1 MADGSIRID
10 ATVSDEQAK
19 KQIAQ
24 MTKDIEKQSAAV
36 DKQAAKVQKLAEQW
50 NKVAAGGTK
59 GTKMQAD
66 LAATEK
72 EAARLAARLDEVN
85 AEIEKAQS
93 DYNTKLKQA
102 ATGAIPQEEFSESAQ
117 KLNSLVAES
126 DKLGEALRNADDKA
140 AQLKQQLAEIKQ
152 SSTMSSAGQNVR
164 QNLANE
170 TTQLDNMKAGLKQSK
185 SEMNDFVSQT
195 NSKMAKLK
203 RVIAGLGAGLKTS
216 VGSLQNSLGGKL
228 GAAIDKLKAKFSNFG
243 RSSQKSMKKATGG
256 VQSFGVRLRSIVAG
270 ALFFNLISK
279 ALTAMADRL
288 GKALLAN
295 KTFAKSF
302 GQVKSNLLT
311 AFQPIYESIIPWLN
325 KLMQALAQVTAQM
338 AQFIA
343 SVFGTTAQQAQEN
356 AKELNKQ
363 TDALDSTA
371 SSAKKAEKALASF
384 DTVQKLTNK
393 TTTDPSTP
401 KFDTDYSAAKNQ
413 TPQWLT
419 DFWKVF
425 QDSWAQYGQQTIESA
440 KNALSAL
447 KDMVSAI
454 GQSFM
459 KIWTNGTGLETL
471 NNIQLLLQT
480 IFNLI
485 TAIATA
491 FTNAWNANN
500 TGEQML
506 QAIMNLLNTIIQII
520 TSIGQAFINAWNSG
534 NAGQAMLQAIMTAI
548 TNVVSF
554 VNSIGQAFL
563 TAWNDA
569 GLGESIMGHII
580 SIVTNIANAI
590 GNISQR
596 LQEAWEKNNNGVQI
610 WEAILG
616 IVDSILGF
624 IDRITEATANW
635 AAQLNFEPL
644 MESIRN
650 VLQAIKNLA
659 DSLGDVLGDLYENV
673 VLPMLTWVIQTGL
686 PGLINLLAN
695 VIQFLSEHKTLLALL
710 TDAVIGFVAA
720 FKIASII
727 QQLASMAA
735 AIGKIVSGISPLTA
749 VLALVITLTVGIIS
763 AWSNLTPLER
773 ATTVIYGIVAA
784 VAALAVAIGAVT
796 GAAGAIAAAAA
807 LAIGIGMVYKNI
819 NAASKRSSASSAS
832 AYSLGNGNRP
842 VAFSMND
849 VPALANGAVIS
860 PNSEFLALLGD
871 QKSGVNVETPLST
884 MIDAFNAALD
894 ARGGT
899 GNSSQ
904 PIELYIDGAKFARI
918 TGPYNT
924 GETRRRGVSLVAG
937 GA

>member
-36 DKQAAKVQKLAEQW
+36 DKQAAKVHKLAEQW

-59 GTKMQAD
+59 GIKMQAD

-93 DYNTKLKQA
+93 DYNAKLKQA

-295 KTFAKSF
+295 QTFAKSF

-384 DTVQKLTNK
+384 DTVQKLTNNSSN
-393 TTTDPSTP
+393 TTDPSAP

-459 KIWTNGTGLETL
+459 AIWTNGTGLETL

-480 IFNLI
+480 IFDLI

-491 FTNAWNANN
+491 FTNAWNTNN

-520 TSIGQAFINAWNSG
+520 TSIGQAFIAAWNDG
-534 NAGQAMLQAIMTAI
+534 NAGQIMLQAIMTAI

-554 VNSIGQAFL
+554 VNSIGQAFIV
-563 TAWNDA
+563 AWNQA

-580 SIVTNIANAI
+580 SIITNIANAI
-590 GNISQR
+590 GNIAQR
-596 LQEAWEKNNNGVQI
+596 LQEAWEKNNTGVAI
-610 WEAILG
+610 WTAILG
-616 IVDSILGF
+616 IVDSVLGF
-624 IDRITEATANW
+624 VDRIAQATANW
-635 AAQLNFEPL
+635 AAQLNFSPL
-644 MESIRN
+644 LESIKTLLEG
-650 VLQAIKNLA
+650 VKNLT
-659 DSLGDVLGDLYENV
+659 DTLGEALGEIYQDII
-673 VLPMLTWVIQTGL
+673 LPLLTWVIQTGL
-686 PGLINLLAN
+686 PSVITLLGSLAN
-695 VIQFLSEHKTLLALL
+695 FIANNKVLVKSLIEAVTL
-710 TDAVIGFVAA
+710 FVAA
-720 FKIASII
+720 WKLTGIIAAVAKLVSTINP
-727 QQLASMAA
+727 LAA
-735 AIGKIVSGISPLTA
+735 ALG
-749 VLALVITLTVGIIS
+749 LVVTLTLAVMN
-763 AWSNLTPLER
+763 AWSNLTTLER
-773 ATTVIYGIVAA
+773 VTTIIYGVVAA
-784 VAALAVAIGAVT
+784 VAALAVALGAIT
-796 GAAGAIAAAAA
+796 GPAGAIAAAASIA
-807 LAIGIGMVYKNI
+807 VGLGMVALNTSKAN
-819 NAASKRSSASSAS
+819 KRSSSGTR
-832 AYSLGNGNRP
+832 AYSEDFSRP
-842 VAFSMND
+842 VAFSLD
-849 VPALANGAVIS
+849 SVPHLANGAVIS

-924 GETRRRGVSLVAG
+924 GETRRRGVSLVTG

>member
-59 GTKMQAD
+59 GIKMQAD

-126 DKLGEALRNADDKA
+126 DKLGESLRNADDKS
-140 AQLKQQLAEIKQ
+140 AQLKQHLAEIKQ

-170 TTQLDNMKAGLKQSK
+170 TTQLGNMKAGLKQSK
-185 SEMNDFVSQT
+185 TEMEDFVSQT

-203 RVIAGLGAGLKTS
+203 RVVASLGVGLKNS
-216 VGSLQNSLGGKL
+216 VGSLRNFLGGKL
-228 GAAIDKLKAKFSNFG
+228 GAAIDKLKAKFANFG

-384 DTVQKLTNK
+384 DTVQKLTNN
-393 TTTDPSTP
+393 TTDPSAP

-459 KIWTNGTGLETL
+459 AIWTNGTGLETL

-480 IFNLI
+480 IFDLI

-491 FTNAWNANN
+491 FTNAWNTNN

-520 TSIGQAFINAWNSG
+520 TSIGQAFIAAWNDG
-534 NAGQAMLQAIMTAI
+534 NAGQIMLQSIMTLITTVVQAI
-548 TNVVSF
+548 SAIGQAFLAAWNDGNAGQTMINTLIQMITAVVNL
-554 VNSIGQAFL
+554 VNSIGQAFI
-563 TAWNDA
+563 TAWTDA
-569 GLGESIMGHII
+569 GLGESIFSNILSII
-580 SIVTNIANAI
+580 TNIENAI
-590 GNISQR
+590 KSLAEN
-596 LQEAWEKNNNGVQI
+596 LQSAWEYNGNGVAV
-610 WEAILG
+610 WE
-616 IVDSILGF
+616 SILKI
-624 IDRITEATANW
+624 IDDVLAGIDKMSQATADW
-635 AAQLNFEPL
+635 ASGLNFEPL
-644 MESIRN
+644 VTAFNNFMAALEPVVDLIMNGLAWAWEN
-650 VLQAIKNLA
+650 VLLPLASWTIEEAAPAILNLLAAALQAIYKVVSALA
-659 DSLGDVLGDLYENV
+659 PILQTIWSIIKPIVQFIGFSVISIIKGLTDTITKLGDAISFVLN
-673 VLPMLTWVIQTGL
+673 
-686 PGLINLLAN
+686 LI
-695 VIQFLSEHKTLLALL
+695 SK
-710 TDAVIGFVAA
+710 IG
-720 FKIASII
+720 SG
-727 QQLASMAA
+727 
-735 AIGKIVSGISPLTA
+735 IGSGISSLVGALGGGLSAFSLDSPTA
-749 VLALVITLTVGIIS
+749 
-763 AWSNLTPLER
+763 
-773 ATTVIYGIVAA
+773 
-784 VAALAVAIGAVT
+784 
-796 GAAGAIAAAAA
+796 
-807 LAIGIGMVYKNI
+807 
-819 NAASKRSSASSAS
+819 
-832 AYSLGNGNRP
+832 AYSL
-842 VAFSMND
+842 D
-849 VPALANGAVIS
+849 IPALANGAVIS

-899 GNSSQ
+899 VNSSQ

-918 TGPYNT
+918 TGPYNS
-924 GETRRRGVSLVAG
+924 GETRRRGVSLVTG

>member
-170 TTQLDNMKAGLKQSK
+170 TTQLENMKAGLKQSK

-203 RVIAGLGAGLKTS
+203 RVVAGLGAGLKTS
-216 VGSLQNSLGGKL
+216 VGSLQNFLGGKL

-384 DTVQKLTNK
+384 DTVQKLSNS
-393 TTTDPSTP
+393 TTDPSAP

-459 KIWTNGTGLETL
+459 AIWTNGTGLETL

-491 FTNAWNANN
+491 FTNAWNTNN

-520 TSIGQAFINAWNSG
+520 TSIGQAFIAAWNDG
-534 NAGQAMLQAIMTAI
+534 NAGQIMLQSIMTLITTVVQAI
-548 TNVVSF
+548 SAISQAFLAAWNDGNAGQTMINSLIQMITAVVNL
-554 VNSIGQAFL
+554 VNSIGQAFIA
-563 TAWNDA
+563 AWSDA
-569 GLGESIMGHII
+569 GLGESIFSNILSII
-580 SIVTNIANAI
+580 TNIENAI
-590 GNISQR
+590 KSLAEN
-596 LQEAWEKNNNGVQI
+596 LQSAWEYNGNGVAI
-610 WEAILG
+610 WE
-616 IVDSILGF
+616 SILKI
-624 IDRITEATANW
+624 IDDVLAGIDKMSQATADW
-635 AAQLNFEPL
+635 ASGLNFESLITSFNNFMAALEPVVDLIMNGLAWAWENVLLPL
-644 MESIRN
+644 ASWTIEDAVPAILN
-650 VLQAIKNLA
+650 LLAAALQAIYKVVSALA
-659 DSLGDVLGDLYENV
+659 PILQTIWSIIKPIVQFIGFSVISIIEGLTDTITKLGDAISFVLN
-673 VLPMLTWVIQTGL
+673 
-686 PGLINLLAN
+686 LI
-695 VIQFLSEHKTLLALL
+695 SK
-710 TDAVIGFVAA
+710 IG
-720 FKIASII
+720 SG
-727 QQLASMAA
+727 
-735 AIGKIVSGISPLTA
+735 IGSGISSL
-749 VLALVITLTVGIIS
+749 VGALGGGLS
-763 AWSNLTPLER
+763 
-773 ATTVIYGIVAA
+773 
-784 VAALAVAIGAVT
+784 
-796 GAAGAIAAAAA
+796 
-807 LAIGIGMVYKNI
+807 
-819 NAASKRSSASSAS
+819 
-832 AYSLGNGNRP
+832 
-842 VAFSMND
+842 AFSLD
-849 VPALANGAVIS
+849 SPTAAYALDIPALASGAVIS

-871 QKSGVNVETPLST
+871 QKNGVNVETPLST

-899 GNSSQ
+899 GNNQ
-904 PIELYIDGAKFARI
+904 PVNLYIDGTKFARI
-918 TGPYNT
+918 TNAYNSS
-924 GETRRRGVSLVAG
+924 ETRRRGVNLVTG
-937 GA
+937 GV

>member
-59 GTKMQAD
+59 GIKMQAD

-72 EAARLAARLDEVN
+72 EAARLATRLDEVN

-93 DYNTKLKQA
+93 DYSTKLKQA

-126 DKLGEALRNADDKA
+126 DRLGEALRNADAKA
-140 AQLKQQLAEIKQ
+140 AQLKQQLTEIQQ

-170 TTQLDNMKAGLKQSK
+170 TTQLENMKAGLKQSK

-203 RVIAGLGAGLKTS
+203 RVIASLGVGLKTS
-216 VGSLQNSLGGKL
+216 VGSLQNFLGGKL
-228 GAAIDKLKAKFSNFG
+228 GAAIDKLKAKFSSFG

-295 KTFAKSF
+295 QTFAKSF

-384 DTVQKLTNK
+384 DTVQKLTNNSSN
-393 TTTDPSTP
+393 TTDPSAP
-401 KFDTDYSAAKNQ
+401 KFDTDYSAVKNQ

-459 KIWTNGTGLETL
+459 AIWTNGTGLETL

-480 IFNLI
+480 IFDLI

-491 FTNAWNANN
+491 FTNAWNTNN

-520 TSIGQAFINAWNSG
+520 TSIGQAFIAAWNDG
-534 NAGQAMLQAIMTAI
+534 NAGQIMLQSIMTLITTVVQAI
-548 TNVVSF
+548 SAIGQAFLAAWNDGNAGQTMINTLIQMITAVVNL
-554 VNSIGQAFL
+554 VNSIGQAFI
-563 TAWNDA
+563 TAWTDA
-569 GLGESIMGHII
+569 GLGESIFSNILSII
-580 SIVTNIANAI
+580 TNIENTIKSLAEN
-590 GNISQR
+590 
-596 LQEAWEKNNNGVQI
+596 LQSAWEYNGNGVAI
-610 WEAILG
+610 WESILK
-616 IVDSILGF
+616 IVDDVLAG
-624 IDRITEATANW
+624 IDKMSQATADW
-635 AAQLNFEPL
+635 ASGLNFEPL
-644 MESIRN
+644 VTAFNNFMAALEPVVDLIVNGLAWAWEN
-650 VLQAIKNLA
+650 VLLPLASWTIEEAAPAILNLLAAALQAIYKVVSALA
-659 DSLGDVLGDLYENV
+659 PILQTIWSIIKPIVQFIGFSVISIIKGLTDTITKLGDAISFVLN
-673 VLPMLTWVIQTGL
+673 
-686 PGLINLLAN
+686 LI
-695 VIQFLSEHKTLLALL
+695 SK
-710 TDAVIGFVAA
+710 IG
-720 FKIASII
+720 SG
-727 QQLASMAA
+727 
-735 AIGKIVSGISPLTA
+735 IGSGISSLVGALGGGLSAFSLDSPTA
-749 VLALVITLTVGIIS
+749 
-763 AWSNLTPLER
+763 
-773 ATTVIYGIVAA
+773 
-784 VAALAVAIGAVT
+784 
-796 GAAGAIAAAAA
+796 
-807 LAIGIGMVYKNI
+807 
-819 NAASKRSSASSAS
+819 
-832 AYSLGNGNRP
+832 AYSLDIP
-842 VAFSMND
+842 AF
-849 VPALANGAVIS
+849 ANGAVIS

-918 TGPYNT
+918 TGPYNS
-924 GETRRRGVSLVAG
+924 GETRRRGVSLVTG

>member
-170 TTQLDNMKAGLKQSK
+170 TTQLENMKAGLKQSK

-216 VGSLQNSLGGKL
+216 VGSLQNFLGGKL
-228 GAAIDKLKAKFSNFG
+228 GAAIDKLKAKFSSFG

-384 DTVQKLTNK
+384 DTVQKLSNS
-393 TTTDPSTP
+393 TTDPSAP

-459 KIWTNGTGLETL
+459 AIWTNGTGLETL

-491 FTNAWNANN
+491 FTNAWNTNN

-506 QAIMNLLNTIIQII
+506 QSIMNLLNTIIQII
-520 TSIGQAFINAWNSG
+520 TSIGQAFIAAWNDG
-534 NAGQAMLQAIMTAI
+534 NAGQIMLQSIMTLITTVVQAI
-548 TNVVSF
+548 NAIGQAFLAAWNDGNAGQTMINSLIQMITAVVNL
-554 VNSIGQAFL
+554 VNSIGQAFIV
-563 TAWNDA
+563 AWSDA
-569 GLGESIMGHII
+569 GLGESIFSNILSII
-580 SIVTNIANAI
+580 TNIENAI
-590 GNISQR
+590 KSLAQN
-596 LQEAWEKNNNGVQI
+596 LQSAWEYNNNGVAI
-610 WEAILG
+610 WE
-616 IVDSILGF
+616 SILKI
-624 IDRITEATANW
+624 IDDVLAGIDKMSQATADW
-635 AAQLNFEPL
+635 ASGLNFEPL
-644 MESIRN
+644 ITSFNNFMAALEPVVDLIMNGLAWAWEN
-650 VLQAIKNLA
+650 VLLPLASWTIEEAAPAVLNLLAAALQAIYKVVSALA
-659 DSLGDVLGDLYENV
+659 PILQTLWSLIKPIVQFIGFSVISIIKGLTDTITKLGNAISFV
-673 VLPMLTWVIQTGL
+673 
-686 PGLINLLAN
+686 INLISKLGSSIGSG
-695 VIQFLSEHKTLLALL
+695 VSSLVGAL
-710 TDAVIGFVAA
+710 G
-720 FKIASII
+720 
-727 QQLASMAA
+727 
-735 AIGKIVSGISPLTA
+735 
-749 VLALVITLTVGIIS
+749 
-763 AWSNLTPLER
+763 
-773 ATTVIYGIVAA
+773 
-784 VAALAVAIGAVT
+784 
-796 GAAGAIAAAAA
+796 
-807 LAIGIGMVYKNI
+807 
-819 NAASKRSSASSAS
+819 SKFS
-832 AYSLGNGNRP
+832 
-842 VAFSMND
+842 AFSMD
-849 VPALANGAVIS
+849 SPTAAYALDIPALANGAVIS

>member
-59 GTKMQAD
+59 GIKMQAD

-164 QNLANE
+164 QSLDNE
-170 TTQLDNMKAGLKQSK
+170 TTQLGNMKAGLKQSK

-203 RVIAGLGAGLKTS
+203 RVVAGLGAGLKTS

-228 GAAIDKLKAKFSNFG
+228 GAAIDKLKSKFSNFG

-295 KTFAKSF
+295 QTFAKSF

-384 DTVQKLTNK
+384 DTVQKLTNNSNN
-393 TTTDPSTP
+393 TTDPSAP

-454 GQSFM
+454 GQAFM
-459 KIWTNGTGLETL
+459 AVWTNGTGLALL

-491 FTNAWNANN
+491 FTNAWNTNN

-506 QAIMNLLNTIIQII
+506 QAIMNLLNTIVQII

-534 NAGQAMLQAIMTAI
+534 NAGQIMLQAIMTAI

-554 VNSIGQAFL
+554 VNSIGQAFIV
-563 TAWNDA
+563 AWNQA

-580 SIVTNIANAI
+580 SIITNIANAI
-590 GNISQR
+590 GNIAQR
-596 LQEAWEKNNNGVQI
+596 LQEAWEKNNTGVAI
-610 WEAILG
+610 WTAILG
-616 IVDSILGF
+616 IVDSVLGF
-624 IDRITEATANW
+624 VDRIAQATANW
-635 AAQLNFEPL
+635 AAQLNFSPL
-644 MESIRN
+644 LESIKTLLEG
-650 VLQAIKNLA
+650 VKNLT
-659 DSLGDVLGDLYENV
+659 DTLGEALGEIYQDII
-673 VLPMLTWVIQTGL
+673 LPLLTWVIQTGL
-686 PGLINLLAN
+686 PSVITLLGSLAN
-695 VIQFLSEHKTLLALL
+695 FIANNKVLVKSLIEAVTL
-710 TDAVIGFVAA
+710 FVAA
-720 FKIASII
+720 WKLTGIIAAVAKLVSTINP
-727 QQLASMAA
+727 LAA
-735 AIGKIVSGISPLTA
+735 ALG
-749 VLALVITLTVGIIS
+749 LVVTLTLAVMN
-763 AWSNLTPLER
+763 AWSNLTTLER
-773 ATTVIYGIVAA
+773 VTTIIYGVVAA
-784 VAALAVAIGAVT
+784 VAALAVALGAIT
-796 GAAGAIAAAAA
+796 GPAGAIAAAASIA
-807 LAIGIGMVYKNI
+807 VGLGMVALNTSKAN
-819 NAASKRSSASSAS
+819 KRSSSGTR
-832 AYSLGNGNRP
+832 AYSEDFSRP
-842 VAFSMND
+842 VAFSLD
-849 VPALANGAVIS
+849 SVPHLANGAVIS

-918 TGPYNT
+918 TGPYNS
-924 GETRRRGVSLVAG
+924 GETRRRGVSLVTG

>member
-59 GTKMQAD
+59 GIKMQAD

-72 EAARLAARLDEVN
+72 EAARLATRLDEVN

-170 TTQLDNMKAGLKQSK
+170 TTQLENMKAGLKQSK

-228 GAAIDKLKAKFSNFG
+228 GAAIDKLKAKFANFG

-288 GKALLAN
+288 GKVMLAN

-311 AFQPIYESIIPWLN
+311 AFQPIYESIIPLLN

-384 DTVQKLTNK
+384 DTVQKLTNN
-393 TTTDPSTP
+393 TTDPSAP

-459 KIWTNGTGLETL
+459 AIWTNGTGLETL
-471 NNIQLLLQT
+471 NNIQLMLQT
-480 IFNLI
+480 IFDLI
-485 TAIATA
+485 AAIATA
-491 FTNAWNANN
+491 FTNAWNTNN

-506 QAIMNLLNTIIQII
+506 QSIMNLLNTIIQII
-520 TSIGQAFINAWNSG
+520 TSIGQAFIAAWNDG
-534 NAGQAMLQAIMTAI
+534 NAGQIMLQSIITLITTVVQAISAIGQAFLAAWNDGNAGQTMINTLIQMITA
-548 TNVVSF
+548 VVNL
-554 VNSIGQAFL
+554 VNSIGQAFIA
-563 TAWNDA
+563 AWSDA
-569 GLGESIMGHII
+569 GLGESIFSNILSII
-580 SIVTNIANAI
+580 TNIENAI
-590 GNISQR
+590 KSLAQN
-596 LQEAWEKNNNGVQI
+596 LQSAWEYNNNGVAI
-610 WEAILG
+610 WE
-616 IVDSILGF
+616 SILKI
-624 IDRITEATANW
+624 IDDVLAGIDKMSQATADW
-635 AAQLNFEPL
+635 ASGLNFEPL
-644 MESIRN
+644 VTAFNNFMAALEPVVDLIMNGLAWAWEN
-650 VLQAIKNLA
+650 VLLPLASWNIEEAVPAIL
-659 DSLGDVLGDLYENV
+659 
-673 VLPMLTWVIQTGL
+673 
-686 PGLINLLAN
+686 NLLAAALQAVYKVVSALAPILQTIWSIIKPIVQFIGFS
-695 VIQFLSEHKTLLALL
+695 VISIIKGL
-710 TDAVIGFVAA
+710 TDTITKLGDALSFVINLIS
-720 FKIASII
+720 KIGSG
-727 QQLASMAA
+727 
-735 AIGKIVSGISPLTA
+735 IGSGISSL
-749 VLALVITLTVGIIS
+749 VGALGGGLS
-763 AWSNLTPLER
+763 
-773 ATTVIYGIVAA
+773 
-784 VAALAVAIGAVT
+784 
-796 GAAGAIAAAAA
+796 
-807 LAIGIGMVYKNI
+807 
-819 NAASKRSSASSAS
+819 
-832 AYSLGNGNRP
+832 
-842 VAFSMND
+842 AFSLD
-849 VPALANGAVIS
+849 SPTAAYALDIPALANGAVIS

-918 TGPYNT
+918 TGPYNS
-924 GETRRRGVSLVAG
+924 GETRRRGVSLVTG

>member
-59 GTKMQAD
+59 GIKMQAD

-170 TTQLDNMKAGLKQSK
+170 TTQLENMKAGLKQSK

-216 VGSLQNSLGGKL
+216 VGSLQNFLGGKL
-228 GAAIDKLKAKFSNFG
+228 GAAIDKLKSKFSNFG

-295 KTFAKSF
+295 QTFAKSF

-384 DTVQKLTNK
+384 DTVQKLTNNSNN
-393 TTTDPSTP
+393 TTDPSAP

-425 QDSWAQYGQQTIESA
+425 QESWAQYGQQTIESA

-459 KIWTNGTGLETL
+459 AIWTNGTGLETL

-491 FTNAWNANN
+491 FTNAWNTNN

-520 TSIGQAFINAWNSG
+520 TSIGQAFIAAWNDG
-534 NAGQAMLQAIMTAI
+534 NAGQIMLQAIMTAI

-563 TAWNDA
+563 VAWNQA

-580 SIVTNIANAI
+580 SIITNIANAI
-590 GNISQR
+590 GNIAQR
-596 LQEAWEKNNNGVQI
+596 LQEAWEKNNTGVAI
-610 WEAILG
+610 WTAILG
-616 IVDSILGF
+616 IVDSVLGF
-624 IDRITEATANW
+624 VDRIAQATANW
-635 AAQLNFEPL
+635 AAQLNFSPL
-644 MESIRN
+644 LESIKTLLEG
-650 VLQAIKNLA
+650 VKNLT
-659 DSLGDVLGDLYENV
+659 DTLGEALGEIYQDII
-673 VLPMLTWVIQTGL
+673 LPLLTWVIQTGL
-686 PGLINLLAN
+686 PSVITLLGSLAN
-695 VIQFLSEHKTLLALL
+695 FIANNKVLVKSLIEAVTL
-710 TDAVIGFVAA
+710 FVAA
-720 FKIASII
+720 WKLTGIIAAVAK
-727 QQLASMAA
+727 L
-735 AIGKIVSGISPLTA
+735 VSTINPLTA
-749 VLALVITLTVGIIS
+749 ALGLVVTLTLAVMN
-763 AWSNLTPLER
+763 AWSNLSTLER
-773 ATTVIYGIVAA
+773 VTTIIYGVVAA
-784 VAALAVAIGAVT
+784 VAALAVALGAIT
-796 GAAGAIAAAAA
+796 GPAGAIAAAASIA
-807 LAIGIGMVYKNI
+807 VGLGMVALNTSKAN
-819 NAASKRSSASSAS
+819 KRSSSGTR
-832 AYSLGNGNRP
+832 AYSEDFSRP
-842 VAFSMND
+842 VAFSLD
-849 VPALANGAVIS
+849 SVPHLANGAVIS

-918 TGPYNT
+918 TGPYNS
-924 GETRRRGVSLVAG
+924 GETRRRGVSLVTG

>member
-59 GTKMQAD
+59 GIKMQAD

-72 EAARLAARLDEVN
+72 EAARLATRLDEVN

-93 DYNTKLKQA
+93 DYSTKLKQA

-126 DKLGEALRNADDKA
+126 DRLGEALRNADAKA

-170 TTQLDNMKAGLKQSK
+170 TTQLENMKAGLKQSK
-185 SEMNDFVSQT
+185 SEMNDFASQT

-203 RVIAGLGAGLKTS
+203 RVIASLGVGLKTS
-216 VGSLQNSLGGKL
+216 VGSLQNSLGSKL
-228 GAAIDKLKAKFSNFG
+228 GAAIDKLKSKFSNFG

-279 ALTAMADRL
+279 ALTAMTDRL

-295 KTFAKSF
+295 QTFAKSF

-393 TTTDPSTP
+393 TTTDPSAP

-459 KIWTNGTGLETL
+459 AIWTNGTGLETL

-616 IVDSILGF
+616 IVDSILGY
-624 IDRITEATANW
+624 IDRCSKATADW

-644 MESIRN
+644 MESIKN
-650 VLQAIKNLA
+650 LLQAIKNLV
-659 DSLGDVLGDLYENV
+659 DTIGDVLGNIHQSV
-673 VLPMLTWVIQTGL
+673 VLPFLGWVIETAL
-686 PGLINLLAN
+686 PGLINLLAS
-695 VIQFLSEHKTLLALL
+695 VIQFLSEHQNLLVVL
-710 TDAVIGFVAA
+710 TGLVVGFIAA
-720 FKIASII
+720 FKLVAII
-727 QQLASMAA
+727 QQLVKMASAISDVIALFTANPILVAVVAIVAA
-735 AIGKIVSGISPLTA
+735 
-749 VLALVITLTVGIIS
+749 LALVIANWNKIKEVAGNVCDWIVEKIQAIIQTIKDAIQS
-763 AWSNLTPLER
+763 VKDFFS
-773 ATTVIYGIVAA
+773 
-784 VAALAVAIGAVT
+784 AIGNKVSS
-796 GAAGAIAAAAA
+796 
-807 LAIGIGMVYKNI
+807 GI
-819 NAASKRSSASSAS
+819 SSFFGGGTS
-832 AYSLGNGNRP
+832 AYSLP
-842 VAFSMND
+842 ASAAVSSYSLD
-849 VPALANGAVIS
+849 IPALANGAVIS
-860 PNSEFLALLGD
+860 PNNEFLALLGD

>member
-1 MADGSIRID
+1 MADGSIRIE
-10 ATVSDEQAK
+10 ATISDEQAK
-19 KQIAQ
+19 KQLEQ
-24 MTKDIEKQSAAV
+24 MSKDIEKQSAAI
-36 DKQAAKVQKLAEQW
+36 DKQTAKVNKLAAQW
-50 NKVAAGGTK
+50 EKVAAGGTK
-59 GTKMQAD
+59 GLKMKAD
-66 LAATEK
+66 LAATSK
-72 EAARLAARLDEVN
+72 EAERLSGRLEEVN
-85 AEIEKAQS
+85 AEIVKAQA

-102 ATGAIPQEEFSESAQ
+102 ATGEIPQEEFSESAQ
-117 KLNSLVAES
+117 KLNNLVAES
-126 DKLGEALRNADDKA
+126 DKLAEALRNADDKA
-140 AQLKQQLAEIKQ
+140 AMLKQQLAEA
-152 SSTMSSAGQNVR
+152 SEASRMSPEGQNITSS
-164 QNLANE
+164 LSNE
-170 TTQLDNMKAGLKQSK
+170 Q
-185 SEMNDFVSQT
+185 
-195 NSKMAKLK
+195 AKLETMQAGFAQAKAAMGDFANQTTSKFAKVK
-203 RVIAGLGAGLKTS
+203 RVLSELGSGVKTTF
-216 VGSLQNSLGGKL
+216 GKL
-228 GAAIDKLKAKFSNFG
+228 KDSIGNALGKAVDKLKAKFSSFG
-243 RSSQKSMKKATGG
+243 KSSANSMKKAGNG
-256 VQSFGVRLRSIVAG
+256 IRSFGTRLKSIVAG

-279 ALTAMADRL
+279 ALTALTNRL
-288 GKALLAN
+288 GSALLAN

-311 AFQPIYESIIPWLN
+311 AFQPIYEAVLPWLN

-338 AQFIA
+338 AQFTA
-343 SVFGTTAQQAQEN
+343 SVFGTTAQKAQDN
-356 AKELNKQ
+356 AKALEEQ
-363 TDALDSTA
+363 VDATNDTTKA
-371 SSAKKAEKALASF
+371 TKKAEKALASF
-384 DTVQKLTNK
+384 DTVQKLTNN
-393 TTTDPSTP
+393 TEDPSTP
-401 KFDTDYSAAKNQ
+401 KFDTDFSAAENQ
-413 TPQWLT
+413 MPQWLT
-419 DFWKVF
+419 DFWKTF
-425 QDSWAQYGQQTIESA
+425 QESWAQYGQQTIDSA
-440 KNALSAL
+440 KKALSAL

-459 KIWTNGTGLETL
+459 AIWTNGTGLETL

-491 FTNAWNANN
+491 FTNAWNTNN

-563 TAWNDA
+563 VAWNQA

-635 AAQLNFEPL
+635 AAQLNFDPL
-644 MESIRN
+644 MESIKN
-650 VLQAIKNLA
+650 LLQAIKNLV
-659 DSLGDVLGDLYENV
+659 DTIGEVLGNVYQSV
-673 VLPMLTWVIQTGL
+673 VLPFLGWVIETAL
-686 PGLINLLAN
+686 PGLINLLAS
-695 VIQFLSEHKTLLALL
+695 VIQFLSEHQNLLVALTGL
-710 TDAVIGFVAA
+710 VAGFIAA
-720 FKIASII
+720 FKLVAII
-727 QQLASMAA
+727 QQLGKMASAILGVIKLFAA
-735 AIGKIVSGISPLTA
+735 SPILAAVVAIVTA
-749 VLALVITLTVGIIS
+749 LALVIANWDKIKEVAGNVCDWIVEKIQAIIQTIKD
-763 AWSNLTPLER
+763 A
-773 ATTVIYGIVAA
+773 IQA
-784 VAALAVAIGAVT
+784 VKDFFSAIGNKVSS
-796 GAAGAIAAAAA
+796 
-807 LAIGIGMVYKNI
+807 GI
-819 NAASKRSSASSAS
+819 SSFFGGGTS
-832 AYSLGNGNRP
+832 AYSLP
-842 VAFSMND
+842 ASAVVSSYSLD
-849 VPALANGAVIS
+849 IPALANGAVIS

-918 TGPYNT
+918 TGPYNS
-924 GETRRRGVSLVAG
+924 GETRRRGVSLVTG

>member
-59 GTKMQAD
+59 GIKMQSD

-72 EAARLAARLDEVN
+72 EAARLATRLDEVN

-102 ATGAIPQEEFSESAQ
+102 ATGTIPQEEFSESAQ

-164 QNLANE
+164 QSLDNE
-170 TTQLDNMKAGLKQSK
+170 TTQLGNMKAGLKQSK

-216 VGSLQNSLGGKL
+216 VGSLQNFLGGKL

-295 KTFAKSF
+295 QTFAKSF

-384 DTVQKLTNK
+384 DTVQKLTNNSNN
-393 TTTDPSTP
+393 TTDPSAP
-401 KFDTDYSAAKNQ
+401 KFDTDYSAVKNQ

-459 KIWTNGTGLETL
+459 AIWTNGTGLETL

-480 IFNLI
+480 IFDLI

-491 FTNAWNANN
+491 FTNAWNTNN

-506 QAIMNLLNTIIQII
+506 QSIMNLLNTIIQII
-520 TSIGQAFINAWNSG
+520 TSIGQAFIAAWNDG
-534 NAGQAMLQAIMTAI
+534 NAGQIMLQSIMTLITTVVQAI
-548 TNVVSF
+548 SAIGQAFLAAWNDGNAGQTMINTLIQMITAVVNL
-554 VNSIGQAFL
+554 VNSIGQAFIA
-563 TAWNDA
+563 AWSDA
-569 GLGESIMGHII
+569 GLGESIFSNILSII
-580 SIVTNIANAI
+580 TNIENTIKSLAEN
-590 GNISQR
+590 
-596 LQEAWEKNNNGVQI
+596 LQSAWEYNGNGVAV
-610 WEAILG
+610 WE
-616 IVDSILGF
+616 SILKI
-624 IDRITEATANW
+624 IDDVLAGIDKMSQATADW
-635 AAQLNFEPL
+635 ASGLNFEPL
-644 MESIRN
+644 VTAFNNFMAALEPVVDLIMNGLAWAWEN
-650 VLQAIKNLA
+650 VLLPLASWTIEEAVPAIL
-659 DSLGDVLGDLYENV
+659 
-673 VLPMLTWVIQTGL
+673 
-686 PGLINLLAN
+686 NLLAAALQAVYKVVSALAPILQTIWSIIKPIVQFIGFS
-695 VIQFLSEHKTLLALL
+695 VISIIKGL
-710 TDAVIGFVAA
+710 TDTITKLGDAISFV
-720 FKIASII
+720 
-727 QQLASMAA
+727 LNL
-735 AIGKIVSGISPLTA
+735 IGKIGSGIGSGISSL
-749 VLALVITLTVGIIS
+749 VGALGGGLS
-763 AWSNLTPLER
+763 
-773 ATTVIYGIVAA
+773 
-784 VAALAVAIGAVT
+784 
-796 GAAGAIAAAAA
+796 
-807 LAIGIGMVYKNI
+807 
-819 NAASKRSSASSAS
+819 
-832 AYSLGNGNRP
+832 
-842 VAFSMND
+842 AFSLD
-849 VPALANGAVIS
+849 SPTAAYALDIPALANGAVIS

-894 ARGGT
+894 ARGAT

-918 TGPYNT
+918 TGPYNS
-924 GETRRRGVSLVAG
+924 GETRRRGVSLVTG

>member
-59 GTKMQAD
+59 GIKMQAD

-72 EAARLAARLDEVN
+72 EAARLATRLDEVN

-93 DYNTKLKQA
+93 DYSTKLKQA

-117 KLNSLVAES
+117 KLNSLVDAS

-140 AQLKQQLAEIKQ
+140 AQLKQQLSEIKQ

-170 TTQLDNMKAGLKQSK
+170 TTQLENMKAGLKQSK
-185 SEMNDFVSQT
+185 SEMNDFASQT

-203 RVIAGLGAGLKTS
+203 RVIASLGAGLKTS
-216 VGSLQNSLGGKL
+216 VGSLQNFLGGKL
-228 GAAIDKLKAKFSNFG
+228 GAAIDKLKAKFANFG

-270 ALFFNLISK
+270 ALFFNLISN

-384 DTVQKLTNK
+384 DTVQKLTNN
-393 TTTDPSTP
+393 TTDPSAP
-401 KFDTDYSAAKNQ
+401 KFDTDYSAVKNQ

-459 KIWTNGTGLETL
+459 AIWTNGTGLETL
-471 NNIQLLLQT
+471 NNIQLMLQT
-480 IFNLI
+480 IFDLI
-485 TAIATA
+485 AAIATA
-491 FTNAWNANN
+491 FTNAWNTNN

-506 QAIMNLLNTIIQII
+506 QSIMNLLNTIIQII
-520 TSIGQAFINAWNSG
+520 TSIGQAFIAAWNDG
-534 NAGQAMLQAIMTAI
+534 NAGQIMLQSIMTLITTVVQAI
-548 TNVVSF
+548 SAIGQAFLAAWNDGNAGQTMINTLIQMITAVVNL
-554 VNSIGQAFL
+554 VNSIGQSFIA
-563 TAWNDA
+563 AWTDA
-569 GLGESIMGHII
+569 GLGESIFSNILSII
-580 SIVTNIANAI
+580 TNIENAI
-590 GNISQR
+590 KSLAEN
-596 LQEAWEKNNNGVQI
+596 LQSAWEYNGNGVAI
-610 WEAILG
+610 WE
-616 IVDSILGF
+616 SILKI
-624 IDRITEATANW
+624 IDDVLAGIDKMSQATADW
-635 AAQLNFEPL
+635 ASGLNFEPL
-644 MESIRN
+644 VTAFNNFMAALEPVVDLIMNGLAWAWEN
-650 VLQAIKNLA
+650 VLLPLA
-659 DSLGDVLGDLYENV
+659 SWTIEEAAPAVL
-673 VLPMLTWVIQTGL
+673 
-686 PGLINLLAN
+686 NLLAAALQAVYKVVSALAPILQTIWSIIKPIVQFIGFS
-695 VIQFLSEHKTLLALL
+695 VISIIKGL
-710 TDAVIGFVAA
+710 TDTITKLGDALSFVINLIS
-720 FKIASII
+720 KIGSG
-727 QQLASMAA
+727 
-735 AIGKIVSGISPLTA
+735 IGSGISSLVGALGGGLSAFSLDSPTA
-749 VLALVITLTVGIIS
+749 
-763 AWSNLTPLER
+763 
-773 ATTVIYGIVAA
+773 
-784 VAALAVAIGAVT
+784 
-796 GAAGAIAAAAA
+796 
-807 LAIGIGMVYKNI
+807 
-819 NAASKRSSASSAS
+819 
-832 AYSLGNGNRP
+832 AYSL
-842 VAFSMND
+842 D
-849 VPALANGAVIS
+849 IPALANGAVIS

-899 GNSSQ
+899 VNSSQ

-918 TGPYNT
+918 TGPYNS

>member
-36 DKQAAKVQKLAEQW
+36 DKQAAKVHKLAEQW

-59 GTKMQAD
+59 GIKMQAD

-164 QNLANE
+164 QSLDNE
-170 TTQLDNMKAGLKQSK
+170 TTQLGNMKAGLKQSK

-295 KTFAKSF
+295 QTFAKSF

-384 DTVQKLTNK
+384 DTVQKLTNNSNN
-393 TTTDPSTP
+393 TTDPSAP

-447 KDMVSAI
+447 KDMVSTI

-459 KIWTNGTGLETL
+459 AIWTNGTGLETL

-480 IFNLI
+480 IFDLI

-491 FTNAWNANN
+491 FTNAWNTNN

-506 QAIMNLLNTIIQII
+506 QSIMNLLNTIIQII
-520 TSIGQAFINAWNSG
+520 TSIGQAFIAAWNDG
-534 NAGQAMLQAIMTAI
+534 NAGQIMLQSIMTLITTVVQAI
-548 TNVVSF
+548 SAIGQAFLAAWNDGNAGQTMINTLIQMITAVVNL
-554 VNSIGQAFL
+554 VNSIGQAFIA
-563 TAWNDA
+563 AWTDA
-569 GLGESIMGHII
+569 GLGESIFSNILSII
-580 SIVTNIANAI
+580 TNIENTIKSLAEN
-590 GNISQR
+590 
-596 LQEAWEKNNNGVQI
+596 LQSAWEYNGNGVAV
-610 WEAILG
+610 WE
-616 IVDSILGF
+616 SILKI
-624 IDRITEATANW
+624 IDDVLAGIDKMSQATADW
-635 AAQLNFEPL
+635 ASGLNFEPL
-644 MESIRN
+644 VTAFNNFMAALEPVVDLIMNGLAWAWEN
-650 VLQAIKNLA
+650 VLLPLASWTIEEAVPAIL
-659 DSLGDVLGDLYENV
+659 
-673 VLPMLTWVIQTGL
+673 
-686 PGLINLLAN
+686 NLLAAALQAVYKVVSALAPILQTIWSIIKPIVQFIGFS
-695 VIQFLSEHKTLLALL
+695 VISIIKGL
-710 TDAVIGFVAA
+710 TDTITKLGDAISFVLNLISKIG
-720 FKIASII
+720 SG
-727 QQLASMAA
+727 
-735 AIGKIVSGISPLTA
+735 IGSGISSL
-749 VLALVITLTVGIIS
+749 VGALGGGLS
-763 AWSNLTPLER
+763 
-773 ATTVIYGIVAA
+773 
-784 VAALAVAIGAVT
+784 
-796 GAAGAIAAAAA
+796 
-807 LAIGIGMVYKNI
+807 
-819 NAASKRSSASSAS
+819 
-832 AYSLGNGNRP
+832 
-842 VAFSMND
+842 AFSLD
-849 VPALANGAVIS
+849 SPTAAYALDIPALANGAVIS

-899 GNSSQ
+899 VNSSQ

-918 TGPYNT
+918 TGPYNS
-924 GETRRRGVSLVAG
+924 GETRRRGVSLVTG

>member
-59 GTKMQAD
+59 GIKMQAD

-102 ATGAIPQEEFSESAQ
+102 ATGTIPQEEFSESAQ

-170 TTQLDNMKAGLKQSK
+170 TTQLGNMKAGLKQSK

-203 RVIAGLGAGLKTS
+203 RVVASLGVGLKNS
-216 VGSLQNSLGGKL
+216 VGSLRNFLGGKL

-295 KTFAKSF
+295 QTFAKSF

-384 DTVQKLTNK
+384 DTVQKLSNNSSN
-393 TTTDPSTP
+393 TTDPSAP

-413 TPQWLT
+413 VPQWLT

-459 KIWTNGTGLETL
+459 AIWTNGTGLETL

-480 IFNLI
+480 IFDLI

-491 FTNAWNANN
+491 FTNAWNTNN

-506 QAIMNLLNTIIQII
+506 QSIMNLLNTIIQII
-520 TSIGQAFINAWNSG
+520 TSIGQAFIAAWNDG
-534 NAGQAMLQAIMTAI
+534 NAGQIMLQSIMTLITTVVQAI
-548 TNVVSF
+548 SAIGQAFLAAWNDGNAGQTMINTLIQMITAVVNL
-554 VNSIGQAFL
+554 VNSIGQAFIA
-563 TAWNDA
+563 AWSDA
-569 GLGESIMGHII
+569 GLGESIFSNILSII
-580 SIVTNIANAI
+580 TNIENTIKSLAEN
-590 GNISQR
+590 
-596 LQEAWEKNNNGVQI
+596 LQSAWEYNGNGVAV
-610 WEAILG
+610 WE
-616 IVDSILGF
+616 SILKI
-624 IDRITEATANW
+624 IDDVLAGIDKMSQATADW
-635 AAQLNFEPL
+635 ASGLNFEPL
-644 MESIRN
+644 VTAFNNFMAALEPVVDLIMNGLAWAWEN
-650 VLQAIKNLA
+650 VLLPLASWTIEEAVPAIL
-659 DSLGDVLGDLYENV
+659 
-673 VLPMLTWVIQTGL
+673 
-686 PGLINLLAN
+686 NLLAAALQAVYKVVSALAPILQTIWSIIKPIVQFIGFS
-695 VIQFLSEHKTLLALL
+695 VISIIKGL
-710 TDAVIGFVAA
+710 TDTITKLGDAISFV
-720 FKIASII
+720 
-727 QQLASMAA
+727 LNL
-735 AIGKIVSGISPLTA
+735 IGKIGSGIGSGISSL
-749 VLALVITLTVGIIS
+749 VGALGGGLS
-763 AWSNLTPLER
+763 
-773 ATTVIYGIVAA
+773 
-784 VAALAVAIGAVT
+784 
-796 GAAGAIAAAAA
+796 
-807 LAIGIGMVYKNI
+807 
-819 NAASKRSSASSAS
+819 
-832 AYSLGNGNRP
+832 
-842 VAFSMND
+842 AFSLD
-849 VPALANGAVIS
+849 SPTAAYALDIPALANGAVIS

-894 ARGGT
+894 ARGAT

-918 TGPYNT
+918 TGPYNS
-924 GETRRRGVSLVAG
+924 GETRRRGVSLVTG

>member
-1 MADGSIRID
+1 MADGSIRIE

-24 MTKDIEKQSAAV
+24 MTKDIEQQSAAV

-185 SEMNDFVSQT
+185 SEMNNFVSQT

-228 GAAIDKLKAKFSNFG
+228 GAAIDKLKAKFSGFG

-356 AKELNKQ
+356 AKELNNQ

-384 DTVQKLTNK
+384 DTVQKLSNK

-401 KFDTDYSAAKNQ
+401 KFDTDYSAAGNQ

-425 QDSWAQYGQQTIESA
+425 QQSWAQYGQQTIESA

-454 GQSFM
+454 GQAFM
-459 KIWTNGTGLETL
+459 EVWTNGTGLETL

-485 TAIATA
+485 NAIATA
-491 FTNAWNANN
+491 FTNAWNTNN

-548 TNVVSF
+548 TNIVSF

-563 TAWNDA
+563 VAWNQA
-569 GLGESIMGHII
+569 SLGESIMGHII
-580 SIVTNIANAI
+580 SIITNIANAI
-590 GNISQR
+590 GNIAQK
-596 LQEAWEKNNNGVQI
+596 LQEAWEKNNTGVAI
-610 WEAILG
+610 WTAILG
-616 IVDSILGF
+616 IVDSVLGF
-624 IDRITEATANW
+624 VDRIAQATANW
-635 AAQLNFEPL
+635 AAQLNFSPL
-644 MESIRN
+644 LESIKTLLEG
-650 VLQAIKNLA
+650 VKNLT
-659 DSLGDVLGDLYENV
+659 DTLGEALGEIYQDII
-673 VLPMLTWVIQTGL
+673 LPLLTWVIQTGL
-686 PGLINLLAN
+686 PSVITLLGSLAN
-695 VIQFLSEHKTLLALL
+695 FIANNKVLVKSLIETVTL
-710 TDAVIGFVAA
+710 FVAA
-720 FKIASII
+720 WKLTGIIAAVAKLVSTINP
-727 QQLASMAA
+727 LAA
-735 AIGKIVSGISPLTA
+735 ALG
-749 VLALVITLTVGIIS
+749 LVVTLTLAVMN
-763 AWSNLTPLER
+763 AWSNLTTLER
-773 ATTVIYGIVAA
+773 VTTIIYGVVAA
-784 VAALAVAIGAVT
+784 VAALAVALGAVT
-796 GAAGAIAAAAA
+796 GPAGAIAAAASIA
-807 LAIGIGMVYKNI
+807 VGIGMVALNTSKAN
-819 NAASKRSSASSAS
+819 KRSSSGTR
-832 AYSLGNGNRP
+832 AYSGEFSRP
-842 VAFSMND
+842 VAFSLD
-849 VPALANGAVIS
+849 SVPHLANGAVIS

>member
-59 GTKMQAD
+59 GIKMQAD

-72 EAARLAARLDEVN
+72 EAARLATRLDEVN

-164 QNLANE
+164 KSLDNE
-170 TTQLDNMKAGLKQSK
+170 TTQLGNMKAGLKQSK

-228 GAAIDKLKAKFSNFG
+228 GAAIDKLKGKFSSFG

-295 KTFAKSF
+295 QTFAKSF

-325 KLMQALAQVTAQM
+325 KLMQALVQVTAQM

-384 DTVQKLTNK
+384 DTVQKLSNNSSN
-393 TTTDPSTP
+393 TTDPSAP

-459 KIWTNGTGLETL
+459 AIWTNGTGLETL

-480 IFNLI
+480 IFDLI

-491 FTNAWNANN
+491 FTNAWNTNN

-520 TSIGQAFINAWNSG
+520 TSIGQAFIVAWNDG
-534 NAGQAMLQAIMTAI
+534 NAGQIMLQSIMTLITTVVQAI
-548 TNVVSF
+548 NAIGQAFLAAWNDGNAGQTMINTLIQMITAIVNL
-554 VNSIGQAFL
+554 VNSIGQAFIA
-563 TAWNDA
+563 AWTDA
-569 GLGESIMGHII
+569 GLGESIFSNILSII
-580 SIVTNIANAI
+580 TNIENTIKSLAEN
-590 GNISQR
+590 
-596 LQEAWEKNNNGVQI
+596 LQSAWEYNGNGVAI
-610 WEAILG
+610 WESILK
-616 IVDSILGF
+616 IVDDVLAG
-624 IDRITEATANW
+624 IDKMSQATADW
-635 AAQLNFEPL
+635 ASGLNFEPL
-644 MESIRN
+644 VTAFNNFMAALEPVVDLIVNGLAWAWEN
-650 VLQAIKNLA
+650 VLLPLASWTIEEAAPAILNLLAAALQAIYKVVSALA
-659 DSLGDVLGDLYENV
+659 PILQTIWSIIKPIVQFIGFSVISIIKGLTDTITKLGDAISFVL
-673 VLPMLTWVIQTGL
+673 
-686 PGLINLLAN
+686 NL
-695 VIQFLSEHKTLLALL
+695 
-710 TDAVIGFVAA
+710 
-720 FKIASII
+720 
-727 QQLASMAA
+727 
-735 AIGKIVSGISPLTA
+735 IGKIGSGIGSGISSL
-749 VLALVITLTVGIIS
+749 VGALGGGLS
-763 AWSNLTPLER
+763 AFSLDSP
-773 ATTVIYGIVAA
+773 AA
-784 VAALAVAIGAVT
+784 
-796 GAAGAIAAAAA
+796 
-807 LAIGIGMVYKNI
+807 
-819 NAASKRSSASSAS
+819 
-832 AYSLGNGNRP
+832 AYSL
-842 VAFSMND
+842 D
-849 VPALANGAVIS
+849 IPALANGAVIS

-899 GNSSQ
+899 VNSSQ

-918 TGPYNT
+918 TGPYNS
-924 GETRRRGVSLVAG
+924 GETRRRGVSLVTG

>member
-59 GTKMQAD
+59 GIKMQAD

-85 AEIEKAQS
+85 AEIEKAQI

-170 TTQLDNMKAGLKQSK
+170 TTQLENMKAGLKQSK

-203 RVIAGLGAGLKTS
+203 RVVAGLGAGLKTS
-216 VGSLQNSLGGKL
+216 VGSLQNFLGGKL
-228 GAAIDKLKAKFSNFG
+228 GAAIDKLKAKFANFG

-279 ALTAMADRL
+279 ALTAMTDRL
-288 GKALLAN
+288 GKALIAN
-295 KTFAKSF
+295 QTFAKSF

-356 AKELNKQ
+356 AKELNNQ

-384 DTVQKLTNK
+384 DTVQKLTNNSSN
-393 TTTDPSTP
+393 TTDPSAP
-401 KFDTDYSAAKNQ
+401 KFDTDYSAVKNQ

-459 KIWTNGTGLETL
+459 AIWTNGTGLETL

-480 IFNLI
+480 IFDLI

-491 FTNAWNANN
+491 FTNAWNTND

-520 TSIGQAFINAWNSG
+520 TSIGQAFIAAWNDG
-534 NAGQAMLQAIMTAI
+534 NAGQIMLQSIMTLITTVVQAI
-548 TNVVSF
+548 SAIGQAFLAAWNDGNAGQTMINTLIQMITAVVNL
-554 VNSIGQAFL
+554 VNSIGQAFI
-563 TAWNDA
+563 TAWTQG
-569 GLGESIMGHII
+569 GLGQSIFAHIL
-580 SIVTNIANAI
+580 SIVTNIIAAI
-590 GNISQR
+590 KSIAEN
-596 LQEAWEKNNNGVQI
+596 LQSAWEYNGNGVAI
-610 WEAILG
+610 WT
-616 IVDSILGF
+616 SILKIIDDVLAG
-624 IDRITEATANW
+624 IDRMSQAWANW
-635 AAQLNFEPL
+635 ASGLNFEPL
-644 MESIRN
+644 MTAFRNLLAAIEPLVDIIMNGLSWAYEN
-650 VLQAIKNLA
+650 VLQPFSKWTIEEAAPAILNLLA
-659 DSLGDVLGDLYENV
+659 AALQAIYKVVSALAPILQTIWSIIKPIVQFIGFSVISIIKGLTDTITKLGDVISF
-673 VLPMLTWVIQTGL
+673 VLN
-686 PGLINLLAN
+686 LI
-695 VIQFLSEHKTLLALL
+695 SK
-710 TDAVIGFVAA
+710 IG
-720 FKIASII
+720 SG
-727 QQLASMAA
+727 
-735 AIGKIVSGISPLTA
+735 IGSGISSLVGALGGGLSAFSMDSPTA
-749 VLALVITLTVGIIS
+749 
-763 AWSNLTPLER
+763 
-773 ATTVIYGIVAA
+773 
-784 VAALAVAIGAVT
+784 
-796 GAAGAIAAAAA
+796 
-807 LAIGIGMVYKNI
+807 
-819 NAASKRSSASSAS
+819 
-832 AYSLGNGNRP
+832 AYSL
-842 VAFSMND
+842 D
-849 VPALANGAVIS
+849 IPALANGAVIS

-899 GNSSQ
+899 VNSSQ

-918 TGPYNT
+918 TGPYNS
-924 GETRRRGVSLVAG
+924 GETRRRGVSLVTG

>member
-50 NKVAAGGTK
+50 NKVAAGGAK
-59 GTKMQAD
+59 GIKMQAD

-72 EAARLAARLDEVN
+72 EAARLATRLDEVN
-85 AEIEKAQS
+85 AEIEKTQS
-93 DYNTKLKQA
+93 DYSTKLKQA

-164 QNLANE
+164 QSLDNE
-170 TTQLDNMKAGLKQSK
+170 TTQLGNMKAGLKQSK

-203 RVIAGLGAGLKTS
+203 RVVAGLGAGLKTS
-216 VGSLQNSLGGKL
+216 VGSLQNFLGGKL
-228 GAAIDKLKAKFSNFG
+228 GAAIDKLKAKFANFG

-295 KTFAKSF
+295 QTFAKSF

-384 DTVQKLTNK
+384 DTVQKLTNNSNN
-393 TTTDPSTP
+393 TTDPSAP
-401 KFDTDYSAAKNQ
+401 KFDTDYSAVKNQ

-459 KIWTNGTGLETL
+459 AIWTNGTGLETL

-480 IFNLI
+480 IFDLI

-491 FTNAWNANN
+491 FTNAWNTNN

-506 QAIMNLLNTIIQII
+506 QSIMNLLNTIIQII
-520 TSIGQAFINAWNSG
+520 TSIGQAFIAAWNDG
-534 NAGQAMLQAIMTAI
+534 NAGQIMLQSIMTLITTVVQAI
-548 TNVVSF
+548 SAIGQAFLAAWNDGNAGQTMINTLIQMITAVVNL
-554 VNSIGQAFL
+554 VNSIGQAFIA
-563 TAWNDA
+563 AWTDA
-569 GLGESIMGHII
+569 GLGESIFSNILSII
-580 SIVTNIANAI
+580 TNIENAI
-590 GNISQR
+590 KSLAEN
-596 LQEAWEKNNNGVQI
+596 LQSAWEYNGNGVAV
-610 WEAILG
+610 WE
-616 IVDSILGF
+616 SILKI
-624 IDRITEATANW
+624 IDDVLAGIDKMSQATADW
-635 AAQLNFEPL
+635 ASGLNFEPL
-644 MESIRN
+644 VTAFNNFMAALEPVVDLIMNGLAWAWEN
-650 VLQAIKNLA
+650 VLLPLA
-659 DSLGDVLGDLYENV
+659 SWTIEEAAPAVL
-673 VLPMLTWVIQTGL
+673 
-686 PGLINLLAN
+686 NLLAAALQAVYKVVSALAPILQTIWSIIKPIVQFIGFS
-695 VIQFLSEHKTLLALL
+695 VISIIKGL
-710 TDAVIGFVAA
+710 TDTITKLGDALSFVINLIS
-720 FKIASII
+720 KIGSG
-727 QQLASMAA
+727 
-735 AIGKIVSGISPLTA
+735 IGSGISSL
-749 VLALVITLTVGIIS
+749 VGALGGGLS
-763 AWSNLTPLER
+763 AFSLDSP
-773 ATTVIYGIVAA
+773 AA
-784 VAALAVAIGAVT
+784 
-796 GAAGAIAAAAA
+796 
-807 LAIGIGMVYKNI
+807 
-819 NAASKRSSASSAS
+819 
-832 AYSLGNGNRP
+832 AYSL
-842 VAFSMND
+842 D
-849 VPALANGAVIS
+849 IPALANGAVIS

-871 QKSGVNVETPLST
+871 QKSGVNIETPLST

-899 GNSSQ
+899 VNSSQ

-918 TGPYNT
+918 TGPYNS
-924 GETRRRGVSLVAG
+924 GETRRRGVSLVTG

>member
-59 GTKMQAD
+59 GIKMQAD

-72 EAARLAARLDEVN
+72 EAARLATRLDEVN

-93 DYNTKLKQA
+93 DYSTKLKQA

-117 KLNSLVAES
+117 KLNSLVDAS

-140 AQLKQQLAEIKQ
+140 AQLKQQLSEIKQ

-170 TTQLDNMKAGLKQSK
+170 TTQLENMKAGLKQSK
-185 SEMNDFVSQT
+185 SEMNDFASQT

-203 RVIAGLGAGLKTS
+203 RVIASLGAGLKTS
-216 VGSLQNSLGGKL
+216 VGSLQNFLGGKL
-228 GAAIDKLKAKFSNFG
+228 GAAIDKLKAKFANFG

-270 ALFFNLISK
+270 ALFFNLISN

-384 DTVQKLTNK
+384 DTVQKLTNN
-393 TTTDPSTP
+393 TTDPSAP
-401 KFDTDYSAAKNQ
+401 KFDTDYSAVKNQ

-459 KIWTNGTGLETL
+459 AIWTNGTGLETL
-471 NNIQLLLQT
+471 NNIQLMLQT
-480 IFNLI
+480 IFDLI
-485 TAIATA
+485 AAIATA
-491 FTNAWNANN
+491 FTNAWNTNN

-506 QAIMNLLNTIIQII
+506 QSIMNLLNTIIQII
-520 TSIGQAFINAWNSG
+520 TSIGQAFIAAWNDG
-534 NAGQAMLQAIMTAI
+534 NAGQIMLQSIMTLITTVVQAI
-548 TNVVSF
+548 NAIGQAFLAAWNDGNAGQTMINTLIQMITAVVNL
-554 VNSIGQAFL
+554 VNSIGQAFIA
-563 TAWNDA
+563 AWTDA
-569 GLGESIMGHII
+569 GLGESIFSNILSII
-580 SIVTNIANAI
+580 TNIENAI
-590 GNISQR
+590 KSLAEN
-596 LQEAWEKNNNGVQI
+596 LQSAWEYNGNGVAV
-610 WEAILG
+610 WE
-616 IVDSILGF
+616 SILKI
-624 IDRITEATANW
+624 IDDVLAGIDKMSQATADW
-635 AAQLNFEPL
+635 ASGLNFEPL
-644 MESIRN
+644 VTAFNNFMAALEPVVDLIMNGLAWAWEN
-650 VLQAIKNLA
+650 VLLPLA
-659 DSLGDVLGDLYENV
+659 SWTIEEAAPAVL
-673 VLPMLTWVIQTGL
+673 
-686 PGLINLLAN
+686 NLLAAALQAVYKVVSALAPILQTIWSIIKPIVQFIGFS
-695 VIQFLSEHKTLLALL
+695 VISIIKGL
-710 TDAVIGFVAA
+710 TDTITKLGDALSFVINLIS
-720 FKIASII
+720 KIGSG
-727 QQLASMAA
+727 
-735 AIGKIVSGISPLTA
+735 IGSGISSL
-749 VLALVITLTVGIIS
+749 VGALGGGLS
-763 AWSNLTPLER
+763 
-773 ATTVIYGIVAA
+773 
-784 VAALAVAIGAVT
+784 
-796 GAAGAIAAAAA
+796 
-807 LAIGIGMVYKNI
+807 
-819 NAASKRSSASSAS
+819 
-832 AYSLGNGNRP
+832 
-842 VAFSMND
+842 AFSLD
-849 VPALANGAVIS
+849 SPTAAYELDIPALANGAVIS

-918 TGPYNT
+918 TGPYNS
-924 GETRRRGVSLVAG
+924 GETRRRGVSLVTG

>member
-1 MADGSIRID
+1 MADGSIRIE

-59 GTKMQAD
+59 GIKMQAD

-126 DKLGEALRNADDKA
+126 DKLGESLRNADDKA

-164 QNLANE
+164 QSLDNE
-170 TTQLDNMKAGLKQSK
+170 TTQLGNMKAGLKQSK

-203 RVIAGLGAGLKTS
+203 RVVAGLGVGLKTS

-228 GAAIDKLKAKFSNFG
+228 GAAIDKLKAKFANFG

-384 DTVQKLTNK
+384 DTVQKLTNNSNN
-393 TTTDPSTP
+393 TTDPSAP
-401 KFDTDYSAAKNQ
+401 KFDTDYSAVKNQ

-459 KIWTNGTGLETL
+459 AIWTNGTGLETL

-485 TAIATA
+485 AAIATA
-491 FTNAWNANN
+491 FTNAWNTNN

-554 VNSIGQAFL
+554 VNSIGQAFVV
-563 TAWNDA
+563 AWNQA

-580 SIVTNIANAI
+580 SIITNIANAI
-590 GNISQR
+590 GNIAQR
-596 LQEAWEKNNNGVQI
+596 LQEAWEKNNTGVAI
-610 WEAILG
+610 WTAILG
-616 IVDSILGF
+616 IVDSVLGF
-624 IDRITEATANW
+624 VDRIAQATTNW
-635 AAQLNFEPL
+635 AAQLNFSPL
-644 MESIRN
+644 LESIKTLLEG
-650 VLQAIKNLA
+650 VKNLT
-659 DSLGDVLGDLYENV
+659 DTLGEALGEIYQDII
-673 VLPMLTWVIQTGL
+673 LPLLTWVIQTGL
-686 PGLINLLAN
+686 PSVITLLGSLAN
-695 VIQFLSEHKTLLALL
+695 FIANNKVLVKSLIEAVTL
-710 TDAVIGFVAA
+710 FVAA
-720 FKIASII
+720 WKLTGIIAAVAKLVSTINP
-727 QQLASMAA
+727 LAA
-735 AIGKIVSGISPLTA
+735 ALG
-749 VLALVITLTVGIIS
+749 LVVTLTLAVMN
-763 AWSNLTPLER
+763 AWSNLTTLER
-773 ATTVIYGIVAA
+773 VTTIIYGVVAA
-784 VAALAVAIGAVT
+784 VAALAVALGAIT
-796 GAAGAIAAAAA
+796 GPAGAIAAAASIA
-807 LAIGIGMVYKNI
+807 VGLGMVALNTSKAN
-819 NAASKRSSASSAS
+819 KRSSSGTR
-832 AYSLGNGNRP
+832 AYSEDFSRP
-842 VAFSMND
+842 VAFSLD
-849 VPALANGAVIS
+849 SVPHLANGAVIS

-894 ARGGT
+894 ARGGN

-918 TGPYNT
+918 TGPYNS
-924 GETRRRGVSLVAG
+924 GETRRRGVSLVTG

>member
-1 MADGSIRID
+1 MADGSIRIE

-59 GTKMQAD
+59 GIKMQAD

-93 DYNTKLKQA
+93 DYNTKLNQA

-170 TTQLDNMKAGLKQSK
+170 TTQLGNMKAGLKQSK
-185 SEMNDFVSQT
+185 AEMDDFVSQT

-203 RVIAGLGAGLKTS
+203 RVVASLGAGLKNS
-216 VGSLQNSLGGKL
+216 VGSLQNFLGGKL

-356 AKELNKQ
+356 AKELNEQ

-384 DTVQKLTNK
+384 DTVQKLSNG
-393 TTTDPSTP
+393 TTDPSTP
-401 KFDTDYSAAKNQ
+401 KFDTDYSAAENQ

-459 KIWTNGTGLETL
+459 AIWTNGTGLETL

-480 IFNLI
+480 IFDLI

-491 FTNAWNANN
+491 FTNAWNTNN

-520 TSIGQAFINAWNSG
+520 TSIGQAFIAAWNDG
-534 NAGQAMLQAIMTAI
+534 NAGQIMLQSIMTLITTVVQAI
-548 TNVVSF
+548 NAIGQAFLAAWNDGNAGQTIINTLIQMITAVVNL
-554 VNSIGQAFL
+554 VNSIGQAFIA
-563 TAWNDA
+563 AWSDA
-569 GLGESIMGHII
+569 GLGESIFSNILSII
-580 SIVTNIANAI
+580 TNIENAI
-590 GNISQR
+590 KSLAQN
-596 LQEAWEKNNNGVQI
+596 LQSAWEYNGNGVAI
-610 WEAILG
+610 WE
-616 IVDSILGF
+616 SILKI
-624 IDRITEATANW
+624 IDDVLAGIDKMSQATADW
-635 AAQLNFEPL
+635 ASGLNFEPL
-644 MESIRN
+644 VTAFNNFMAALEPVVDLIMNGLAWAWEN
-650 VLQAIKNLA
+650 VLLPLASWTIEEAVPAVLNLLAAALQAIYKVVSALA
-659 DSLGDVLGDLYENV
+659 PILQTIWNIIKPIVQFIGFSVISIIEGLTDTITKLGDAISFVLN
-673 VLPMLTWVIQTGL
+673 
-686 PGLINLLAN
+686 LI
-695 VIQFLSEHKTLLALL
+695 SK
-710 TDAVIGFVAA
+710 IG
-720 FKIASII
+720 SG
-727 QQLASMAA
+727 
-735 AIGKIVSGISPLTA
+735 IGSGISSL
-749 VLALVITLTVGIIS
+749 VGALGGGLS
-763 AWSNLTPLER
+763 AFSLDSP
-773 ATTVIYGIVAA
+773 AA
-784 VAALAVAIGAVT
+784 
-796 GAAGAIAAAAA
+796 
-807 LAIGIGMVYKNI
+807 
-819 NAASKRSSASSAS
+819 
-832 AYSLGNGNRP
+832 AYSL
-842 VAFSMND
+842 D
-849 VPALANGAVIS
+849 IPALANGAVIS
-860 PNSEFLALLGD
+860 PNSEFLAMLGD
-871 QKSGVNVETPLST
+871 QKSGVNIETPLST
-884 MIDAFNAALD
+884 MIDAFNQALD

-899 GNSSQ
+899 GGSNS
-904 PIELYIDGAKFARI
+904 PIDLYIDGTKFARI
-918 TGPYNT
+918 MNAYNSS
-924 GETRRRGVSLVAG
+924 ESRRRGVNLVAG
-937 GA
+937 GAI

>member
-59 GTKMQAD
+59 GIKMQAD

-126 DKLGEALRNADDKA
+126 DKLGESLRNADDKS

-170 TTQLDNMKAGLKQSK
+170 TTQLGNMKAGLKQSK
-185 SEMNDFVSQT
+185 TEMEDFVSQT

-203 RVIAGLGAGLKTS
+203 RVVASLGVGLKNS
-216 VGSLQNSLGGKL
+216 VGSLRNFLGGKL
-228 GAAIDKLKAKFSNFG
+228 GAAIDKLKAKFANFG

-295 KTFAKSF
+295 QTFAKSF
-302 GQVKSNLLT
+302 GQVKSNLMT

-384 DTVQKLTNK
+384 DTVQKLTNN
-393 TTTDPSTP
+393 TTDPSAP

-413 TPQWLT
+413 TPKWLT

-459 KIWTNGTGLETL
+459 AIWTNGTGLETL

-480 IFNLI
+480 IFDLI

-491 FTNAWNANN
+491 FTNAWNTNN

-506 QAIMNLLNTIIQII
+506 QAIMDLLNTIIQII
-520 TSIGQAFINAWNSG
+520 TSIGQAFIAAWNDG
-534 NAGQAMLQAIMTAI
+534 NAGQIMLQSIMTLITTVVQAI
-548 TNVVSF
+548 SAIGQAFLAAWNDGNAGQTMINTLIQMITAVVNL
-554 VNSIGQAFL
+554 VNSIGQAFIS
-563 TAWNDA
+563 AWTDA
-569 GLGESIMGHII
+569 GLGESIFSNILSII
-580 SIVTNIANAI
+580 TNIENAI
-590 GNISQR
+590 KSLAEN
-596 LQEAWEKNNNGVQI
+596 LQSAWEYNGNGVAV
-610 WEAILG
+610 WE
-616 IVDSILGF
+616 SILKI
-624 IDRITEATANW
+624 IDDVLAGIDKMSQATADW
-635 AAQLNFEPL
+635 ASGLNFEPL
-644 MESIRN
+644 VTAFNNLMAALEPVVDLIMNGLAWAWEN
-650 VLQAIKNLA
+650 VLLPLA
-659 DSLGDVLGDLYENV
+659 SWTIEEAAPAVL
-673 VLPMLTWVIQTGL
+673 
-686 PGLINLLAN
+686 NLLAAALQAVYKVVSALAPILQTIWSIIKPIVQFIGFS
-695 VIQFLSEHKTLLALL
+695 VISIIKGL
-710 TDAVIGFVAA
+710 TDTIAKLGDMLSFVLNLISKIGS
-720 FKIASII
+720 SI
-727 QQLASMAA
+727 
-735 AIGKIVSGISPLTA
+735 GSGISSL
-749 VLALVITLTVGIIS
+749 VGALGGGLS
-763 AWSNLTPLER
+763 
-773 ATTVIYGIVAA
+773 
-784 VAALAVAIGAVT
+784 
-796 GAAGAIAAAAA
+796 
-807 LAIGIGMVYKNI
+807 
-819 NAASKRSSASSAS
+819 
-832 AYSLGNGNRP
+832 
-842 VAFSMND
+842 AFSMD
-849 VPALANGAVIS
+849 SPTAAYALDIPALANGAVIS

>member
-59 GTKMQAD
+59 GIKMQAD

-170 TTQLDNMKAGLKQSK
+170 TTQLGNMKAGLKQSK

-203 RVIAGLGAGLKTS
+203 RVVAGLGAGLKTS

-228 GAAIDKLKAKFSNFG
+228 GAAIDKLKAKFSSFG

-384 DTVQKLTNK
+384 DTVQKLTNNSNN
-393 TTTDPSTP
+393 TTDPSAP
-401 KFDTDYSAAKNQ
+401 KFDTDYSAVKNQ

-459 KIWTNGTGLETL
+459 AIWTNGTGLETL

-491 FTNAWNANN
+491 FTNAWNTNN

-506 QAIMNLLNTIIQII
+506 QSIMNLLNTIIQII
-520 TSIGQAFINAWNSG
+520 TSIGQAFIAAWNDG
-534 NAGQAMLQAIMTAI
+534 NAGQIMLQSIMTLITTVVQAI
-548 TNVVSF
+548 SAIGQAFLAAWNDGNAGQTMINTLIQMITAVVNL
-554 VNSIGQAFL
+554 VNSIGQAFIA
-563 TAWNDA
+563 AWSDA
-569 GLGESIMGHII
+569 GLGESIFSNILSII
-580 SIVTNIANAI
+580 TNIENTIKSLAEN
-590 GNISQR
+590 
-596 LQEAWEKNNNGVQI
+596 LQSAWEYNGNGVAV
-610 WEAILG
+610 WE
-616 IVDSILGF
+616 SILKI
-624 IDRITEATANW
+624 IDDVLAGIDKMSQATADW
-635 AAQLNFEPL
+635 ASGLNFEPL
-644 MESIRN
+644 VTAFNNFMAALEPVVDLIMNGLAWAWEN
-650 VLQAIKNLA
+650 VLLPLASWTIEEAVPAIL
-659 DSLGDVLGDLYENV
+659 
-673 VLPMLTWVIQTGL
+673 
-686 PGLINLLAN
+686 NLLAAALQAVYKVVSALAPILQTIWSIIKPIVQFIGFS
-695 VIQFLSEHKTLLALL
+695 VISIIKGL
-710 TDAVIGFVAA
+710 TDTITKLGDAISFV
-720 FKIASII
+720 
-727 QQLASMAA
+727 LNL
-735 AIGKIVSGISPLTA
+735 IGKIGSGIGSGISSL
-749 VLALVITLTVGIIS
+749 VGALGGGLS
-763 AWSNLTPLER
+763 
-773 ATTVIYGIVAA
+773 
-784 VAALAVAIGAVT
+784 
-796 GAAGAIAAAAA
+796 
-807 LAIGIGMVYKNI
+807 
-819 NAASKRSSASSAS
+819 
-832 AYSLGNGNRP
+832 
-842 VAFSMND
+842 AFSLD
-849 VPALANGAVIS
+849 SPTAAYALDIPALANGAVIS

-918 TGPYNT
+918 TGPYNS
-924 GETRRRGVSLVAG
+924 GETRRRGVSLVTG

>member
-36 DKQAAKVQKLAEQW
+36 DKQAAKVHKLAEQW

-59 GTKMQAD
+59 GIKMQAD

-164 QNLANE
+164 QSLANE
-170 TTQLDNMKAGLKQSK
+170 TTQLENMKAGLKQSK

-216 VGSLQNSLGGKL
+216 VGSLQNFLGGKL
-228 GAAIDKLKAKFSNFG
+228 GAAIDKLKAKFANFG

-295 KTFAKSF
+295 QTFAKSF

-325 KLMQALAQVTAQM
+325 KLMQALSQVTAQM

-384 DTVQKLTNK
+384 DTVQKLTNN
-393 TTTDPSTP
+393 TTDPSAP

-459 KIWTNGTGLETL
+459 AVWTNGTGLALL

-480 IFNLI
+480 IFDLI

-491 FTNAWNANN
+491 FTNAWNTNN

-520 TSIGQAFINAWNSG
+520 TSIGQAFIAAWNDG
-534 NAGQAMLQAIMTAI
+534 NAGQIMLQSIMTLITTVVQAI
-548 TNVVSF
+548 SAIGQAFLAAWNDGNAGQTMINTLIQMITAVVSL
-554 VNSIGQAFL
+554 VNSIGQAFIA
-563 TAWNDA
+563 AWTDA
-569 GLGESIMGHII
+569 GLGESIFSNILSII
-580 SIVTNIANAI
+580 TNIENAI
-590 GNISQR
+590 KSLAEN
-596 LQEAWEKNNNGVQI
+596 LQSAWEYNGNGVAV
-610 WEAILG
+610 WESVLKIIDDVLAG
-616 IVDSILGF
+616 IDKMSQ
-624 IDRITEATANW
+624 ATADW
-635 AAQLNFEPL
+635 ASGLNFEPL
-644 MESIRN
+644 VTAFNNFMAALEPVVDLIMNGLAWAWEN
-650 VLQAIKNLA
+650 VLLPLA
-659 DSLGDVLGDLYENV
+659 SWTIEEAAPAVL
-673 VLPMLTWVIQTGL
+673 
-686 PGLINLLAN
+686 NLLAAALQAVYKVVSALAPILQTIWSIIKPIVQFIGFS
-695 VIQFLSEHKTLLALL
+695 VISIIKGL
-710 TDAVIGFVAA
+710 TDTITKLGDAISFVLNLISKIG
-720 FKIASII
+720 SG
-727 QQLASMAA
+727 
-735 AIGKIVSGISPLTA
+735 IGSGISSL
-749 VLALVITLTVGIIS
+749 VGALGGGLS
-763 AWSNLTPLER
+763 
-773 ATTVIYGIVAA
+773 
-784 VAALAVAIGAVT
+784 
-796 GAAGAIAAAAA
+796 
-807 LAIGIGMVYKNI
+807 
-819 NAASKRSSASSAS
+819 
-832 AYSLGNGNRP
+832 
-842 VAFSMND
+842 AFSMD
-849 VPALANGAVIS
+849 SPTAAYALDIPALANGAVIG

-918 TGPYNT
+918 TGPYNS
-924 GETRRRGVSLVAG
+924 GETRRRGVSLVTG

>member
-36 DKQAAKVQKLAEQW
+36 DKQAAKVHKLAEQW

-59 GTKMQAD
+59 GIKMQAD

-164 QNLANE
+164 QSLANE
-170 TTQLDNMKAGLKQSK
+170 TTQLGNMKAGLKQSK

-216 VGSLQNSLGGKL
+216 VGSLQNFLGGKL
-228 GAAIDKLKAKFSNFG
+228 GAAIDKLKSKFSNFG

-384 DTVQKLTNK
+384 DTVQKLTNNSNN
-393 TTTDPSTP
+393 TTDPSAP

-454 GQSFM
+454 GQAFM
-459 KIWTNGTGLETL
+459 AVWTNGTGLALL

-491 FTNAWNANN
+491 FTNAWNTNN

-520 TSIGQAFINAWNSG
+520 TSIGQAFIAAWNDG
-534 NAGQAMLQAIMTAI
+534 NAGQIMLQSIMTLITTVVQAI
-548 TNVVSF
+548 SAIGQAFLAAWNDGNAGQTMINTLIQMITAVVNL
-554 VNSIGQAFL
+554 VNSIGQAFIA
-563 TAWNDA
+563 AWTDA
-569 GLGESIMGHII
+569 GLGESIFSNILSII
-580 SIVTNIANAI
+580 TNIENAI
-590 GNISQR
+590 KSLAKN
-596 LQEAWEKNNNGVQI
+596 LQSAWEYNGNGVAV
-610 WEAILG
+610 WE
-616 IVDSILGF
+616 SILKI
-624 IDRITEATANW
+624 IDDVLAGIDKMSQATADW
-635 AAQLNFEPL
+635 ASGLNFEPL
-644 MESIRN
+644 VTAFNNFMAALEPVVDLIMNGLAWAWEN
-650 VLQAIKNLA
+650 VLLPLA
-659 DSLGDVLGDLYENV
+659 SWTIEEAAPAVL
-673 VLPMLTWVIQTGL
+673 
-686 PGLINLLAN
+686 NLLAAALQAVYKVVSALAPILQTIWSIIKPIVQFIGFS
-695 VIQFLSEHKTLLALL
+695 VISIIKGL
-710 TDAVIGFVAA
+710 TDTITKLGDALSFVINLIS
-720 FKIASII
+720 KIGSG
-727 QQLASMAA
+727 
-735 AIGKIVSGISPLTA
+735 IGSGISSL
-749 VLALVITLTVGIIS
+749 VGALGGGLS
-763 AWSNLTPLER
+763 
-773 ATTVIYGIVAA
+773 
-784 VAALAVAIGAVT
+784 
-796 GAAGAIAAAAA
+796 
-807 LAIGIGMVYKNI
+807 
-819 NAASKRSSASSAS
+819 
-832 AYSLGNGNRP
+832 
-842 VAFSMND
+842 AFSLD
-849 VPALANGAVIS
+849 SPTAAYALDIPALANGAVIS

-918 TGPYNT
+918 TGPYNS
-924 GETRRRGVSLVAG
+924 GETRRRGVSLVTG